1 MFYEEMKEKLQQ
13 EELPFW
19 GNWMGEDDY
28 PSIKAAREAGLVDKA
43 EYAKYRW
50 ECMLALP
57 ELKPLGVMEY
67 EMANFPEGEYMRDEG
82 DWQIFNEIFD
92 GKTEFS
98 VEYLLER
105 ALSFP
110 EPFRMLLRVVSIFE
124 DNGYF
129 DD

>member
-19 GNWMGEDDY
+19 GNWMGEDNY
-28 PSIKAAREAGLVDKA
+28 PSIKAAREAGLVAKA

-57 ELKPLGVMEY
+57 ELKPLGIMEY
-67 EMANFPEGEYMRDEG
+67 EMANFSEGKYMRDEV
-82 DWQIFNEIFD
+82 DWQIFKEIFD

-105 ALSFP
+105 ALLFP

-124 DNGYF
+124 DDGYF

>member
-28 PSIKAAREAGLVDKA
+28 PSIKAAREAGLVAKA

-57 ELKPLGVMEY
+57 ELKPLGIMEY
-67 EMANFPEGEYMRDEG
+67 EMANFSEGKYMRDEV
-82 DWQIFNEIFD
+82 DWQIFKEIFD

-105 ALSFP
+105 ALLFP

-124 DNGYF
+124 DDGYF